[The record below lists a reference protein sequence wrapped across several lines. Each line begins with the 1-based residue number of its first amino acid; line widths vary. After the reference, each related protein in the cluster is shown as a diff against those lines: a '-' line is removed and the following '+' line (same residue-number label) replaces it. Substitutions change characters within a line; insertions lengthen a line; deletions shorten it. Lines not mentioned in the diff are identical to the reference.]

1 MKDLTDPK
9 EKPLFFIFAFLAAL
23 VWGGL
28 TYISNGFFLTVI
40 PFFYILQ
47 VLVQSG
53 FISYLKGSGAVIS
66 REQFPDLYALYSEC
80 CRKIGMKKEP
90 VLVLINGN
98 GVYNALATKFL
109 RTNYVVLYSS
119 VVDALADQPEAIKF
133 YMGHELGHIKRGH
146 LFWMP
151 FFAPVSF
158 LPLIGAAYSR
168 ARERTCDNYGLYCCA
183 SSDDAIK
190 GMAALLV
197 GGQRW
202 KGLNFDALVQQ
213 AQGMKGF
220 WMSYHELI
228 ADYPWTVRR
237 VIRLLGPSA
246 ERKIPRRNIFVWPF
260 VAITPRLNLMS
271 AMILYLAIIGGVEY
285 YRGKQELSGVSEVSV
300 NEYGE
305 YGGVGGATDHGVPKD
320 FNQWA
325 NEEPQ
330 E

>member
-1 MKDLTDPK
+1 
-9 EKPLFFIFAFLAAL
+9 
-23 VWGGL
+23 
-28 TYISNGFFLTVI
+28 
-40 PFFYILQ
+40 
-47 VLVQSG
+47 
-53 FISYLKGSGAVIS
+53 
-66 REQFPDLYALYSEC
+66 
-80 CRKIGMKKEP
+80 MKKEP
-90 VLVLINGN
+90 VLVVINGN

-109 RTNYVVLYSS
+109 RTHYVVLYSS

-158 LPLIGAAYSR
+158 LPLIGAAHSR

-183 SSDDAIK
+183 SSDDAIR

-237 VIRLLGPSA
+237 VIRLQGPSA

-260 VAITPRLNLMS
+260 VAITPRLNFMSLM
-271 AMILYLAIIGGVEY
+271 MLYLAI
-285 YRGKQELSGVSEVSV
+285 
-300 NEYGE
+300 
-305 YGGVGGATDHGVPKD
+305 VGGAEFYKHKYGTGAVSDVSAGQYDEYGNASEPVEYGVPKD
-320 FNQWA
+320 FDQWTT
-325 NEEPQ
+325 EEP
-330 E
+330 